1 MVLFF
6 PMLPQWLPPGHSVQ
20 SPPRSGNFSAQT
32 SASFHSSRSAAPA
45 PLSLCCTGSLTLC
58 CIGAPAG
65 QQPHGC
71 LKFCAVP
78 APPAGNTSWAPQAL
92 RCTGAPCRQ
101 QTSSGGEKYSGL
113 ASNLAHLGRICKL
126 AAAVCGISQH
136 LLTYMRPSPLLP
148 RRTAAQTDANLPAH
162 LHRLPTPPPYLRQ
175 MRL

>member
-1 MVLFF
+1 MVLFFPMVLFFLIVLFF
-6 PMLPQWLPPGHSVQ
+6 PMLPQWLPPGHSAQ

-65 QQPHGC
+65 QHLMGASSSALYRRPLPATPHGR
-71 LKFCAVP
+71 LRLCAVP
-78 APPAGNTSWAPQAL
+78 APRAGNTSWAPQAL

-113 ASNLAHLGRICKL
+113 ASNLAHLGR
-126 AAAVCGISQH
+126 VC
-136 LLTYMRPSPLLP
+136 
-148 RRTAAQTDANLPAH
+148 
-162 LHRLPTPPPYLRQ
+162 
-175 MRL
+175 